1 MPKKSGAEWIQATRG
16 RRTSAVIRA
25 DRARP
30 MGPTGRS
37 RCSGDS
43 PVEVRCARRGLAA
56 LGFSLGYLCSVG
68 TQADE
73 ANHPLR
79 FWPAL
84 RSTVEEPRKKATTA
98 PHLATLRHVS
108 RPCRPYPTRRCPIRT
123 NLRLIPAWTWRSS
136 SSLTS
141 STSRRASTSL
151 GLASCGWKPPSQPRR
166 IQAGSLRRVPAHG
179 STHAAYSCHRPAG
192 QRRSLSLPSR
202 ESLDFLV
209 DLRSTYVTR
218 CFRGSVRL
226 LKWRE
231 EQPALECIHVPAQ
244 PKMDTARSPV
254 LARERVPL
262 GHTRASPPNETLGLL
277 AVPWTTSAR
286 VGEYAK
292 STRSTSM
299 IQVLPNLQQ

>member
-1 MPKKSGAEWIQATRG
+1 MERTLRRRACGDELRPAVGEPRGSVSMRGGPGRGAARGVGGARWERGGDARSRDRRAEDRRRHRHDASVCRMRECVSRVAPVSPMERGMGRVSRRGRSDEDRRGAKKKPRAEWIQATRG

-151 GLASCGWKPPSQPRR
+151 GLASCGWKPSQARR
-166 IQAGSLRRVPAHG
+166 VRMEAGSTSTVPDSMVDHALTRV
-179 STHAAYSCHRPAG
+179 
-192 QRRSLSLPSR
+192 
-202 ESLDFLV
+202 
-209 DLRSTYVTR
+209 
-218 CFRGSVRL
+218 
-226 LKWRE
+226 
-231 EQPALECIHVPAQ
+231 
-244 PKMDTARSPV
+244 
-254 LARERVPL
+254 
-262 GHTRASPPNETLGLL
+262 
-277 AVPWTTSAR
+277 
-286 VGEYAK
+286 
-292 STRSTSM
+292 
-299 IQVLPNLQQ
+299 